1 MAKLPSYVREV
12 HTAFEYLL
20 EEYYSESYD
29 IAESIAQI
37 NNSDKTLD
45 PQSNIEDEEK
55 LVASFLEK
63 PCPCSQNCQK
73 QLTHDEV
80 MKNRAFF
87 RSLEKKQRNL
97 LLLVQLKSLVS
108 HSEYSTSARSKKNR
122 QRKRFDDRVSI
133 DRPVCKAVFLFYSG
147 ETAKR

>member
-12 HTAFEYLL
+12 HTAFDYLL
-20 EEYYSESYD
+20 EEYDSESDD
-29 IAESIAQI
+29 IAESRAQI
-37 NNSDKTLD
+37 NNSDKNQN
-45 PQSNIEDEEK
+45 PQCNIEDEET

-63 PCPCSQNCQK
+63 PCPCSQHCQQ

-97 LLLVQLKSLVS
+97 LLLVQ
-108 HSEYSTSARSKKNR
+108 
-122 QRKRFDDRVSI
+122 
-133 DRPVCKAVFLFYSG
+133 
-147 ETAKR
+147 